1 MVNKDAY
8 IAGWLAVMQAG
19 CKQLR
24 LRQPRDVAVDAE
36 GRILVAD
43 RDNDRVV
50 VMDRYLMEAR
60 QLLLPMVDEGLHGPC
75 SLCLDWDRDRCYV
88 GEWNAGRVFVFDHIS
103 NCALA

>member
-60 QLLLPMVDEGLHGPC
+60 QLLLPMVDEGLQGPC